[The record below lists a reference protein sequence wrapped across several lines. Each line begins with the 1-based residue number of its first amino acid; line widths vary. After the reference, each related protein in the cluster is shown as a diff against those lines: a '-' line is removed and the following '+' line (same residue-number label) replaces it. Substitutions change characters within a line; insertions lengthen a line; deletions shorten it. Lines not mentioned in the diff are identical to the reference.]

1 MLVDEQVRVGGVRPP
16 GAPVAEPVEQD
27 LAGELVDRADPPGD
41 DEPAVAQV
49 DVVEPGSAD
58 GAGAG
63 GVDRGEH
70 EHQPG

>member
-1 MLVDEQVRVGGVRPP
+1 M
-16 GAPVAEPVEQD
+16 
-27 LAGELVDRADPPGD
+27 GELVDRADPPGD
-41 DEPAVAQV
+41 DEPAFAEV
-49 DVVEPGSAD
+49 DVVELGGAD